1 MAGSAIVVVFL
12 AGLGAA
18 SASSF
23 LHAKPHRPS
32 DQLAVLEVQQS
43 LLSELYSL
51 SHITE
56 LRSIEEELRPMYAV
70 LPKNE
75 RSKLE
80 PSTVRYALHR
90 YFVHKHGWYMRGLE
104 PEGLEMNASALSSIT
119 KARAPALAQS
129 FLETQLQGEGLGLHE
144 LAVFA
149 ATLSDLIHKE
159 AQSDLGMVFEAMG
172 LPSTAEIT
180 RESADSAIKTYFIA
194 MLMEGMNRLDDHKG
208 LLRDV
213 EQSYPGWQSAYAWLR
228 DLRVTQDH
236 MQLSRRNPFMQT
248 IETFDTT
255 ATFLKEFQH
264 QFGQFQDFEC
274 GDLKARLVEHEYGG
288 SGRLPLAKFY
298 GDGLS
303 GDWLFTESIG
313 YLRSLGA
320 IDETDPKK
328 PSLIIPNYVTSYTN
342 CLSTSGFYSV
352 CCMNECEGLMRQVE
366 KKIAA
371 PTATPAVIAGIISSV
386 WSASV
391 DAPRNLSSAL
401 LVRLDEVAAV
411 HGGQVPLHGRLF
423 AQWMHHAYPR
433 ECPFPHVAGTI
444 KPMTQD
450 EWGELHGHHTIDATD
465 AEMERHVAAFKP
477 KATAEADDEELLPW
491 IAHEELVSKHQPVKQ
506 GLPLRSMMIF
516 LALLS
521 FALPLARAT
530 LSGVHPSKRCEKHLV

>member
-1 MAGSAIVVVFL
+1 MAGSAIVMVFL

-18 SASSF
+18 TASSF

-32 DQLAVLEVQQS
+32 DHLEVLDVQQS
-43 LLSELYSL
+43 LISELYSL
-51 SHITE
+51 SHVAE
-56 LRSIEEELRPMYAV
+56 LRNIEEELRPMYAA
-70 LPKNE
+70 LPKNDQ
-75 RSKLE
+75 SKLE
-80 PSTVRYALHR
+80 PSIVRYALHR
-90 YFVHKHGWYMRGLE
+90 YFVQKHGWYMRGLE
-104 PEGLEMNASALSSIT
+104 PEGLDLNASSLSNIT
-119 KARAPALAQS
+119 KASAPAFAQS
-129 FLETQLQGEGLGLHE
+129 FLEKQLQGGLGLHE

-159 AQSDLGMVFEAMG
+159 AQSDLGMVFAAMG
-172 LPSTAEIT
+172 LPSAGEIT
-180 RESADSAIKTYFIA
+180 RSSADNAIKTYFIA
-194 MLMEGMNRLDDHKG
+194 MLLEGMDRLDDQQG

-213 EQSYPGWQSAYAWLR
+213 QNSYPGWQSAYSWLR
-228 DLRVTQDH
+228 DLRNTQDLL
-236 MQLSRRNPFMQT
+236 QQSRRNPFVQS
-248 IETFDTT
+248 IQTFDTT
-255 ATFLKEFQH
+255 ATFLKEFGH
-264 QFGQFQDFEC
+264 QFGRFQDFEC
-274 GDLKARLVEHEYGG
+274 GDLKARLVEHEHGG

-298 GDGLS
+298 ADGLS
-303 GDWLFTESIG
+303 GDWIFTESIG

-320 IDETDPKK
+320 LDETDPKR

-352 CCMNECEGLMRQVE
+352 CCMNECEGLMQQVE
-366 KKIAA
+366 GKIAT
-371 PTATPAVIAGIISSV
+371 PTATPAVIAGVISSV
-386 WSASV
+386 WSATV

-444 KPMTQD
+444 SPMTQD
-450 EWGELHGHHTIDATD
+450 EWGELHGHNTVD
-465 AEMERHVAAFKP
+465 
-477 KATAEADDEELLPW
+477 ATAEEMKRHQAVSMPELRAEAEEDELLPW
-491 IAHEELVSKHQPVKQ
+491 IAHEELISKYRPVKQ

-530 LSGVHPSKRCEKHLV
+530 FSGAHPSKCCEKHLV